1 MLGEFFII
9 KNKIRGFLGACF
21 SSKSDKILDLGC
33 GEKPYYHDSIE
44 GNIICLDIIKTSKAH
59 LVSDADRLPFKPNSF
74 DKVISVNS
82 FYYFRNPFNV
92 SESVHKIL
100 KKNGKFV
107 LVLPFFYPIHDAPTD
122 KYRFTEYG
130 LRALL
135 EGKFKVEQ
143 LEAIGG
149 IFALPSVLLHSLIK
163 GIPLLFPKKIRKFIQ
178 ILAYLLWPF
187 YIIAQLFGIL
197 DLIDRTGRYPT
208 YYFVVAGKK

>member
-9 KNKIRGFLGACF
+9 KNKIRGFLRASF
-21 SSKSDKILDLGC
+21 RNKNDKILDLGC

-44 GNIICLDIIKTSKAH
+44 GKVICLDIIKTSKTH
-59 LVSDADRLPFKPNSF
+59 LVSDADSIPFRLNSF
-74 DKVISVNS
+74 DKVLSVNS

-92 SESVHKIL
+92 VESIHSIL

-135 EGKFKVEQ
+135 EDKFKIER
-143 LEAIGG
+143 LETIGG
-149 IFALPSVLLHSLIK
+149 IFTLPSVLLHSLIK
-163 GIPLLFPKKIRKFIQ
+163 GIPLLFPKEMRKFMQ
-178 ILAYLLWPF
+178 ILAYVLWPL
-187 YIIAQLFGIL
+187 YIIAQLFSIL
-197 DLIDRTGRYPT
+197 DVLDMTKRYPT
-208 YYFVVAGKK
+208 YYFVVAGKR